1 MKRLPWLVAACLV
14 FVTCVNAA
22 DEKKPTDNAAH
33 ENPLMLDVATQ
44 KQLGIETA
52 VVQQQTLQDE
62 IHAPG
67 EVQAN
72 AYATTLI
79 TPRIVA
85 QVVRRHTK
93 LGDEVKIGQ
102 PLVTLTSVELAEAQ
116 GALVVAEQEWQRVK
130 QIGADAVSGKR
141 YTEAQVARDQAQA
154 KVRAFGM
161 SDSEVA
167 ALLKAGSTRANGE
180 FALLAP
186 QAGRITSDDFIVGER
201 VEPGKA
207 LFTLVNETTVWI
219 EAQLGPDAAE
229 RIETGNAV
237 RIVAHD
243 KTFSGHVVQLSH
255 RTEEG
260 TRTTPVRIEAANAN
274 DQLHPGEF
282 VEAYLATK
290 SASPVLAIPTEAILQ
305 LQNTPTVFKAVVNA
319 PFEPLPIVIGESRGV
334 FTTVKQG
341 LAVGDTIVVKGAYA
355 LKARLLKSQLG
366 EE

>member
-1 MKRLPWLVAACLV
+1 MKRLPWFLACLV
-14 FVTCVNAA
+14 FVASVNATE
-22 DEKKPTDNAAH
+22 EKKPTNAAAR
-33 ENPLMLDVATQ
+33 ENPLLLDATAQ

-52 VVQQQTLQDE
+52 VVQMQILHDE
-62 IHAPG
+62 VHAPG
-67 EVQAN
+67 EVHAN
-72 AYATTLI
+72 AYATTII

-85 QVVRRHTK
+85 QVVRRQAK
-93 LGDEVKIGQ
+93 LGEEVKVGQ
-102 PLVTLTSVELAEAQ
+102 PLVTLSSVELAEAQ
-116 GALVVAEQEWQRVK
+116 GVLVVAEQEWQRVK
-130 QIGADAVSGKR
+130 QLGADAVSGKR

-167 ALLKAGSTRANGE
+167 ALLKVGSMRANGE

-201 VEPGKA
+201 VEPGKI
-207 LFTLVNETTVWI
+207 LFTLINETTVWV
-219 EAQLGPDAAE
+219 EAQLAPDAAE
-229 RIETGNAV
+229 KIEGGNTA
-237 RIVAHD
+237 RIVVHD
-243 KTFSGHVVQLSH
+243 KTFNGRVVQLSH

-260 TRTTPVRIEAANAN
+260 TRTTPVRIEVANAD

-290 SASPVLAIPTEAILQ
+290 SASPALAIPTEAILQ
-305 LQNTPTVFKAVVNA
+305 LQNTPTVFKAVANA
-319 PFEPLPIVIGESRGV
+319 PFEATPIVTGESRGA
-334 FTTVKQG
+334 FTSIKQG
-341 LAVGDTIVVKGAYA
+341 LNIGDIIVVKGAYA